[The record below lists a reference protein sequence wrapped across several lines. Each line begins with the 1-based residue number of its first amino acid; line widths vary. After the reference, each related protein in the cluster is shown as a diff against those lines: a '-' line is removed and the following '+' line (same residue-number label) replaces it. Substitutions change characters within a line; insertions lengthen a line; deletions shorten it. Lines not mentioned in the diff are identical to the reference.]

1 MISNIDNEFLHHEQ
15 RLKSILDTNNNIVV
29 AIYGDWGVGKT
40 HFWKKFCNEHYKD
53 NNIYISLIGK
63 SDIVAIKESLILNLT
78 KRNKVICKIKHI
90 INSVRFTINLGIVT
104 FNSSVANLFDLI
116 DKANFSNKIIC
127 FDDLERMDS
136 GILQGVLGLIN
147 ELKEH
152 KECKIVLIFNKSKLN
167 SADFFAKDKIIDRE
181 IMLNPSAESSLKI
194 AKNGLNI
201 DSTAELIIKNYCIEK
216 GITNIRVIRRIFDDF
231 MRFEKE
237 INCDFDKVASQILD
251 ILIRFSAIN
260 AMEIGVDLMRLH
272 LFYIIK
278 RDNPANKQDIEELFS
293 NWEIALF
300 EQYFHYME
308 NLSNNVRLGDIV
320 NIIARFINAESLS
333 DRDKAEIV
341 NFRL

>member
-1 MISNIDNEFLHHEQ
+1 MISNIDNEFLRHEQ

-53 NNIYISLIGK
+53 DNIYISLIGK
-63 SDIVAIKESLILNLT
+63 SDIVAIKENLILNLT
-78 KRNKVICKIKHI
+78 NRNKAICKIKNI
-90 INSVRFTINLGIVT
+90 RFALNLGIVS
-104 FNSSVANLFDLI
+104 FNSSVGNLFDLI
-116 DKANFSNKIIC
+116 GKENFSNKIIC

-136 GILQGVLGLIN
+136 RILQGVLGLIN

-167 SADFFAKDKIIDRE
+167 STDFFAKDKIIDRE

-194 AKNGLNI
+194 AKSGLNI
-201 DSTAELIIKNYCIEK
+201 NSTAELIIKNYCIDK

-231 MRFEKE
+231 MCFEKE
-237 INCDFDKVASQILD
+237 INCDFGKVAPQILD
-251 ILIRFSAIN
+251 ILVRFSTIN

-272 LFYIIK
+272 FFYFVK
-278 RDNPANKQDIEELFS
+278 LVDTHNYEHNVNNEFS
-293 NWEIALF
+293 TNEIALF
-300 EQYFHYME
+300 ERYFHYIEGIGNNFGSE
-308 NLSNNVRLGDIV
+308 NIA
-320 NIIARFINAESLS
+320 NIITKFINTESLS

>member
-1 MISNIDNEFLHHEQ
+1 MILNKDNEFLCYGQ
-15 RLKSILDTNNNIVV
+15 RLKSILDTSDNVVV
-29 AIYGDWGVGKT
+29 AIYGNWGVGKT
-40 HFWKKFCNEHYKD
+40 HFWKTFCDKHYKD
-53 NNIYISLIGK
+53 DNIYISLIGK

-78 KRNKVICKIKHI
+78 KRNKAICKIKQI
-90 INSVRFTINLGIVT
+90 INSVKFALNFDIVT
-104 FNSSVANLFDLI
+104 FGASVSNLFDLI
-116 DKANFSNKIIC
+116 SKKDFSNKIIC

-167 SADFFAKDKIIDRE
+167 SVDFFAKDKIIDRE

-201 DSTAELIIKNYCIEK
+201 DSTTELIIKNYCIDK
-216 GITNIRVIRRIFDDF
+216 NITNIRVIRRIFDDF

-237 INCDFDKVASQILD
+237 INCDFGKVAPQILD
-251 ILIRFSAIN
+251 ILVRFSAIN

-272 LFYIIK
+272 LFYIVK
-278 RDNPANKQDIEELFS
+278 RDNLENKQDIKELFS
-293 NWEIALF
+293 DWEIALF

-333 DRDKAEIV
+333 DKDKAEIV
-341 NFRL
+341 KFRL

>member
-1 MISNIDNEFLHHEQ
+1 MISNIDNEFLRHEQ
-15 RLKSILDTNNNIVV
+15 RLKTILDTNNNIVV

-40 HFWKKFCNEHYKD
+40 HFWKAFCDKYYKD

-63 SDIVAIKESLILNLT
+63 SDIVVIKENLILNLT
-78 KRNKVICKIKHI
+78 KHNKVICKIKQI
-90 INSVRFTINLGIVT
+90 INSVKFALNFDIVT
-104 FNSSVANLFDLI
+104 FGASVANLFDLI
-116 DKANFSNKIIC
+116 SKKDFSNKIIC

-136 GILQGVLGLIN
+136 RILQGVLGLIN

-152 KECKIVLIFNKSKLN
+152 KGCKVVLIFNKNKLN

-201 DSTAELIIKNYCIEK
+201 DSTAELIIKNYCIDK

-237 INCDFDKVASQILD
+237 INCDFGKVAPQILD
-251 ILIRFSAIN
+251 ILVRFSAIN

-272 LFYIIK
+272 LFYVVK
-278 RDNPANKQDIEELFS
+278 RDNLENKQDIKELFS
-293 NWEIALF
+293 DWEITLF
-300 EQYFHYME
+300 EQYFYYME

-333 DRDKAEIV
+333 DRDKVEIV
-341 NFRL
+341 KFRL

>member
-1 MISNIDNEFLHHEQ
+1 MISNIDNEFLRHEQ

-63 SDIVAIKESLILNLT
+63 SDITAIKESLILNLT
-78 KRNKVICKIKHI
+78 KRNKAICKIKNI
-90 INSVRFTINLGIVT
+90 RFALNLGIVT

-167 SADFFAKDKIIDRE
+167 STDFFTKDKIIDRE

-201 DSTAELIIKNYCIEK
+201 DSTAELIIKNYCTDK

-237 INCDFDKVASQILD
+237 INCDFGKISPQILD
-251 ILIRFSAIN
+251 ILVRFSAIN

-272 LFYIIK
+272 LFYIVK
-278 RDNPANKQDIEELFS
+278 RDNLENKQDIKELFS
-293 NWEIALF
+293 NWEITLF
-300 EQYFHYME
+300 EQYFYYME

-333 DRDKAEIV
+333 DRDKVEIV

>member
-1 MISNIDNEFLHHEQ
+1 M
-15 RLKSILDTNNNIVV
+15 
-29 AIYGDWGVGKT
+29 
-40 HFWKKFCNEHYKD
+40 
-53 NNIYISLIGK
+53 
-63 SDIVAIKESLILNLT
+63 
-78 KRNKVICKIKHI
+78 
-90 INSVRFTINLGIVT
+90 
-104 FNSSVANLFDLI
+104 ANLFDLI

-152 KECKIVLIFNKSKLN
+152 KGCKVVLIFNKSKLN
-167 SADFFAKDKIIDRE
+167 STDFFTKDKIIDRE

-201 DSTAELIIKNYCIEK
+201 DSAAELIIKNYCIEK
-216 GITNIRVIRRIFDDF
+216 GITNIRMIRRIFDDF
-231 MRFEKE
+231 TRFEKE
-237 INCDFDKVASQILD
+237 INCDFSKIAPQILD
-251 ILIRFSAIN
+251 ILVRFSAIN

-272 LFYIIK
+272 LFYIVK
-278 RDNPANKQDIEELFS
+278 CDNPANKQDIKELFS

-308 NLSNNVRLGDIV
+308 NLNNNVRLGDIV
-320 NIIARFINAESLS
+320 NIIARFINTESLS
-333 DRDKAEIV
+333 DKDKAEIV

>member
-1 MISNIDNEFLHHEQ
+1 MILNIDNEFLNYKQ
-15 RLKSILDTNNNIVV
+15 RLKSILDTSDNVVV

-40 HFWKKFCNEHYKD
+40 HFWKTFCDKHYKD
-53 NNIYISLIGK
+53 DNIYISLIGK
-63 SDIVAIKESLILNLT
+63 SDIVAIKESLILNLA
-78 KRNKVICKIKHI
+78 KRNKVICKIKQI
-90 INSVRFTINLGIVT
+90 INSVKFAIKIYEVS
-104 FNSSVANLFDLI
+104 FSVSVSNSFDLI

-136 GILQGVLGLIN
+136 RILQGVLGLIN

-181 IMLNPSAESSLKI
+181 IVLNPSAESSLKI

-201 DSTAELIIKNYCIEK
+201 DSVAELIVKNYCIEK

-231 MRFEKE
+231 IRFEKE
-237 INCDFDKVASQILD
+237 INCDFGKISPQILD
-251 ILIRFSAIN
+251 ILVRFSAIN

-278 RDNPANKQDIEELFS
+278 RDNLENKQDIKELFS
-293 NWEIALF
+293 NLEIALF

-308 NLSNNVRLGDIV
+308 NLSNNVRLGNIV
-320 NIIARFINAESLS
+320 NIIARFINTESLS
-333 DRDKAEIV
+333 NKDKAEIV
-341 NFRL
+341 KFRL

>member
-40 HFWKKFCNEHYKD
+40 HFWKTFCDKHYKD
-53 NNIYISLIGK
+53 DNIYISLIGK
-63 SDIVAIKESLILNLT
+63 SDIVAIKESLILNLA
-78 KRNKVICKIKHI
+78 KRNKTIGKIKQRM
-90 INSVRFTINLGIVT
+90 NSVRFTINLGIVT
-104 FNSSVANLFDLI
+104 FNSPVANLFDSI
-116 DKANFSNKIIC
+116 SKENFSNKIIC

-152 KECKIVLIFNKSKLN
+152 KECKIVLIFNKNKLN
-167 SADFFAKDKIIDRE
+167 STDFFTKDKIIDRE

-201 DSTAELIIKNYCIEK
+201 DSTAELIIKNYCTDK
-216 GITNIRVIRRIFDDF
+216 GITNIRVIRRSFDDF

-237 INCDFDKVASQILD
+237 INCDFDKVAPQILD
-251 ILIRFSAIN
+251 ILVRFSAIN

-272 LFYIIK
+272 LFYIVK
-278 RDNPANKQDIEELFS
+278 CDNLENKQDIKELFS
-293 NWEIALF
+293 NLEIALF
-300 EQYFHYME
+300 ERYFYYME
-308 NLSNNVRLGDIV
+308 DISNNVRLGDIV

>member
-1 MISNIDNEFLHHEQ
+1 MISNIDNEFLRHEQ

-63 SDIVAIKESLILNLT
+63 SDIVAIKESLILNLA
-78 KRNKVICKIKHI
+78 KRNKAICKIKNI
-90 INSVRFTINLGIVT
+90 RFAINLGIVT
-104 FNSSVANLFDLI
+104 FNSSVGNLFDLI

-167 SADFFAKDKIIDRE
+167 STDFFAKDKIIDRE
-181 IMLNPSAESSLKI
+181 IMINPSAESSLEI

-201 DSTAELIIKNYCIEK
+201 DSAAELIVKNYCIEK

-231 MRFEKE
+231 TRFEKE
-237 INCDFDKVASQILD
+237 INCDFGKVAPQILD
-251 ILIRFSAIN
+251 ILVRFSAIN

-272 LFYIIK
+272 LFYIVNS
-278 RDNPANKQDIEELFS
+278 DNLENKQDIKELFS

-300 EQYFHYME
+300 EQYFYYME

-333 DRDKAEIV
+333 DRDKVEIV
-341 NFRL
+341 KFRL